1 MDPVTIISG
10 ATVAFNALKK
20 GFAIGKDLQDMSS
33 QLTQWAGHMA
43 DLGQAEKQVKN
54 PPWWK
59 SIGGSV
65 EAEAME
71 VFAAKRK
78 AESMRKEL
86 KDYISF
92 TMGPSAWDELVAIEA
107 KIRKQKKEQEY
118 RKAELQEA
126 IITWA
131 VTGVLLLIGF
141 GALGFV
147 LYLVT

>member
-1 MDPVTIISG
+1 MDPVTIIGG

-20 GFAIGKDLQDMSS
+20 GFQFGKDLQEMGG
-33 QLTQWAGHMA
+33 QLNQWASSMS
-43 DLGQAEKQVKN
+43 DLAYLEQKNKN

-78 AESMRKEL
+78 AEQMRKEL

-92 TMGPSAWDELVAIEA
+92 TMGPSAWDELVATEA

-126 IITWA
+126 IITWT
-131 VTGVLLLIGF
+131 VSGLLLLVGF
-141 GALGFV
+141 GVFGFV
-147 LYLVT
+147 IYLVA